1 MSALRSKALIASL
14 AGLVL
19 LTGCASTVQGA
30 AVKTPASRAER
41 ALPSAD
47 AVGQAMHLPMQI
59 DAPPL
64 VGGTEILRDD
74 RGTSTPPECVAVTHA
89 GDRNTYRDA
98 PLRSAAKGTWKT
110 PKDTVAGT
118 NAVVYVLEL
127 DSPDSA
133 QSWYTKLA
141 ARWQPCNG
149 TTVTQRMESLSFTQN
164 ISQIA
169 DSGGTLTADLLVT
182 TGDGAISPMRN
193 RRALTSSGQY
203 LIDVEVVD
211 SLSGGTDSTTTNTAS
226 AVAKLVAGLVPE
238 R

>member
-1 MSALRSKALIASL
+1 MQADTPPL
-14 AGLVL
+14 AG
-19 LTGCASTVQGA
+19 S
-30 AVKTPASRAER
+30 
-41 ALPSAD
+41 
-47 AVGQAMHLPMQI
+47 
-59 DAPPL
+59 
-64 VGGTEILRDD
+64 TEILRDD
-74 RGTSTPPECVAVTHA
+74 LGTSTPPECVAVTHA
-89 GDRNTYRDA
+89 GDRKTYLDA
-98 PLRSAAKGTWKT
+98 PLRSAAKGSWKT
-110 PKDTVAGT
+110 PTDTDGGT

-164 ISQIA
+164 ISQVTN
-169 DSGGTLTADLLVT
+169 SGGTLTADLLVT
-182 TGDGAISPMRN
+182 TGDGIITPMRN

-203 LIDVEVVD
+203 LIDVEIVD
-211 SLSGGTDSTTTNTAS
+211 SLSGGTDSATTNTVA